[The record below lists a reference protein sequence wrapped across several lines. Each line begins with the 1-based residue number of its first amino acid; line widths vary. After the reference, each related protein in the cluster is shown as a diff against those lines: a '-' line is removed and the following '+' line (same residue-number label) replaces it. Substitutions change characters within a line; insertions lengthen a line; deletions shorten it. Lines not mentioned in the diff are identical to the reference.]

1 MKNELVHSRSGN
13 VFCDS
18 RRVAEKFKKQHQH
31 VLEKIDSLRKNLE
44 SLAVEKP
51 PAKKPAFPLLFIEKT
66 HFYRGQNF
74 RYIEMNKPAFS
85 MLVMKFTG
93 KKALE
98 HQLAFNDAFFL
109 MEQALLRQ
117 GNLEW
122 QRERE
127 QGKQIRLDFT
137 DEIKTFVEYA
147 TGQGSKNAKMYYVT
161 LTKLQYKALKLIEKN
176 EKIDKHFRNTL
187 DIMEL
192 HHLVSAEVAAR
203 NALVEG
209 MERELHYKDCY
220 QLAKVRVFQLAETL
234 IPNLKR
240 IDIHA

>member
-1 MKNELVHSRSGN
+1 MKNELVYSKKGEL
-13 VFCDS
+13 FCDS
-18 RRVAEKFKKQHQH
+18 RLVAEKFGKQHQH

-44 SLAVEKP
+44 SLAVEKSTT
-51 PAKKPAFPLLFIEKT
+51 KKPVFPLLFVEKT

-74 RYIEMNKPAFS
+74 RYVEMNKPAFS
-85 MLVMKFTG
+85 ILVMKFTG
-93 KKALE
+93 KKALNR
-98 HQLAFNDAFFL
+98 QLAFNDAFYL

-117 GNLEW
+117 KNLEW
-122 QRERE
+122 QQERE
-127 QGKQIRLDFT
+127 QGKQTRLDFT

-147 TGQGSKNAKMYYVT
+147 TKQGSKNASKYYIT
-161 LTKLQYKALKLIEKN
+161 LTKLNYKALKLIEIN
-176 EKIDKHFRNTL
+176 EKIDKQFRNTL
-187 DIMEL
+187 DVMDL
-192 HHLVSAEVAAR
+192 HHLLSAEVAAR

-240 IDIHA
+240 IETYA